1 MGNNLENY
9 GKTAAQAFARV
20 QFPFQFSTNIQIFS
34 TVRESGQE
42 KAGLPTAKKKLH
54 NPKSLWVDFVTRF
67 LKPFFYYQVN
77 CQWPCLICSSLTG
90 MATMAKEQ
98 NYSSL
103 LPCPSLLPSSVW
115 KFFGVLFGWVLG
127 LFKKD
132 KKFFRHPFISLKL
145 SITLP
150 LLSVTAKNPQ
160 TNVEVKIIERDH
172 RECTGKWE
180 RELKKTRG
188 GASLCEPQQAGSLC
202 LYSCSAP

>member
-1 MGNNLENY
+1 M
-9 GKTAAQAFARV
+9 
-20 QFPFQFSTNIQIFS
+20 
-34 TVRESGQE
+34 
-42 KAGLPTAKKKLH
+42 
-54 NPKSLWVDFVTRF
+54 DFVTRF
-67 LKPFFYYQVN
+67 LKPFFYDQVN

-90 MATMAKEQ
+90 TATMAKEQ

-103 LPCPSLLPSSVW
+103 LPCPPLFPSSVG

-132 KKFFRHPFISLKL
+132 KKISRHPFISLKL
-145 SITLP
+145 SVTLP

-172 RECTGKWE
+172 RACTGKWE
-180 RELKKTRG
+180 REQKKTRG
-188 GASLCEPQQAGSLC
+188 GAGLCEPQLAGSLC